1 MTQTRY
7 RSSLDY
13 LTLAIEGPSVD
24 EVESDVF
31 QVCFSKSIRC
41 PINPVWYNAQ
51 NNGDGTIS
59 ILEGPAGSPPIVT
72 TLTAGCWFIQVKV
85 SDNPTIP
92 IFFGGTFYVLD

>member
-13 LTLAIEGPSVD
+13 LTFAIEGPSEG
-24 EVESDVF
+24 EVESDAF
-31 QVCFSKSIRC
+31 QVCFSKSVRC
-41 PINPVWYNAQ
+41 PNSPVWYNAQ

-59 ILEGPAGSPPIVT
+59 ILEGPNSPALVT

-85 SDNPTIP
+85 SDSPTIP
-92 IFFGGTFYVLD
+92 IFLGGTFYVLD